1 MIPEH
6 LCFTYL
12 KRHVSI
18 LDVLIA
24 NGLHASLKKR
34 GDQLFGPC
42 PLHGGD
48 NPNAFVVSLSKN
60 VWRCFT
66 RCDAGGDVVELVRL
80 LNKMTHSQAAVY
92 LAGLADRPRSPPS
105 FQSAFAVKPDKA
117 FRPFIKRLHL
127 DSSNAWFKKKG
138 ISSDTSRRFEAGIY
152 HGKGFLSD
160 CVGVRLH
167 DLKGRPIG
175 YAGRRLVKSQVKKY
189 GKWKFPVR
197 LPKNQILYNYHR
209 VRSQADKGVIVV
221 EGPWSVMRLNQ
232 LKIPSVALL
241 GINLSSIQ
249 HEIVRKIS
257 PVLIMLDGDHA
268 GRKAAIRIKNALH
281 QHPDTKI
288 ISLPF
293 NLDPDDLNDHQLLNL
308 IGRYFF

>member
-6 LCFTYL
+6 LCFAYL

-24 NGLHASLKKR
+24 NGLHSPFKKR

-48 NPNAFVVSLSKN
+48 NPTAFVVSLSKN

-66 RCDAGGDVVELVRL
+66 RCDAGGDVVEFVRRL
-80 LNKMTHSQAAVY
+80 HKMTHSQVAVY
-92 LAGLADRPRSPPS
+92 LAGLVERPRFAST
-105 FQSAFAVKPDKA
+105 FQNALVIKPNKS
-117 FRPFIKRLHL
+117 FRPFVKRLKL
-127 DSSNAWFKKKG
+127 DSSNVWFRKKG
-138 ISSDTSRRFEAGIY
+138 ISSDTASRFEAGIY
-152 HGKGFLSD
+152 HGHGFLSD

-175 YAGRRLVKSQVKKY
+175 YAGRRLVKSQVEKY

-197 LPKNQILYNYHR
+197 LPKSEILYNYHR

-221 EGPWSVMRLNQ
+221 EGPW
-232 LKIPSVALL
+232 
-241 GINLSSIQ
+241 G
-249 HEIVRKIS
+249 VRYASESTQNPIRS
-257 PVLIMLDGDHA
+257 FARHQSLIDSA
-268 GRKAAIRIKNALH
+268 
-281 QHPDTKI
+281 
-288 ISLPF
+288 
-293 NLDPDDLNDHQLLNL
+293 
-308 IGRYFF
+308 